1 VSPVASL
8 LPLGAA
14 FGYALG
20 ALAIQ
25 RALGL
30 GASVAVVNLV
40 CNLVMGLLFQALWLL
55 PGAAFPLH
63 WVLCPVLCGGL
74 FFLGQIMTFRAIKA
88 GDASVSTP
96 ILGTK
101 VLFVALFAVL
111 LTGIPLPVSWWW
123 ACLMASTGIALISYG
138 GHGSGSGLG
147 KAILWSLGAAAV
159 FALTDVLVQTGVP
172 KVGYA
177 RFAPIMF
184 GAMSLLSFSFLPEAL
199 KSGIFAGAKKP
210 SVERDHH
217 HSGFRPWLLGGSI
230 LLSVQ
235 ALALYSAIGMYGSA
249 TMTNI
254 LYGSRCLWSVILLW
268 LFTVLMIRSG
278 HPDHERATHV
288 HRAMARR
295 LTGAVLLVLAM
306 ALVLRSSGR

>member
-199 KSGIFAGAKKP
+199 KSGIFVGTKES
-210 SVERDHH
+210 SVERGHH
-217 HSGFRPWLLGGSI
+217 HGGFRSWLLGGSM

-268 LFTVLMIRSG
+268 LITVLMIRSG
-278 HPDHERATHV
+278 HPDHEHATHL